1 MLHYTIIF
9 TIRFYYIS
17 ADQIDA
23 NHSIFF
29 LCSENRPCIHMASVV
44 MWLVVLY
51 LFVSN
56 TMHRFHNTG
65 WLPVIQA
72 ITVHMMVLYPKET
85 INSSPPF
92 GRNEYHIGQ
101 IILIILQIKL
111 VILHI
116 ICHVTYYHISCWLYY
131 IYWLYYNPYCS
142 YVTYVRCII
151 YNSCFITWYIGNV
164 SKWAI

>member
-9 TIRFYYIS
+9 TIRFYYIL
-17 ADQIDA
+17 ADQIDT
-23 NHSIFF
+23 NRLVFF
-29 LCSENRPCIHMASVV
+29 SVQWKPTLYSYDICSYVA
-44 MWLVVLY
+44 LY

-72 ITVHMMVLYPKET
+72 ITVHMMILYPKET

-92 GRNEYHIGQ
+92 GRYKYHIGQ

-111 VILHI
+111 IILRI

-131 IYWLYYNPYCS
+131 INWLYYHPYCS
-142 YVTYVRCII
+142 YVTYVHCIT
-151 YNSCFITWYIGNV
+151 YNRCFIT
-164 SKWAI
+164 